1 MQALP
6 LQIQGQTQSTSI
18 ALKRALRVRTPIH
31 PALFHSDSWI
41 VTVTTLSPLLPS
53 GSAHA
58 VSQDRD
64 VIPTLERN
72 IPPSPLQGV
81 GSHASQDLG
90 SFGRSIKHVGVGK
103 FKCSICLQPCLRR
116 ARAEACENR
125 HKGAKPYICWKTCGN
140 AEWYSNSFAYPYN
153 SQNIFS
159 TTRFSSKA
167 SLDRHCASEE
177 RRYKVCE
184 NW

>member
-1 MQALP
+1 M
-6 LQIQGQTQSTSI
+6 
-18 ALKRALRVRTPIH
+18 ALKRALRVRIPTH
-31 PALFHSDSWI
+31 PALFHFDSWI
-41 VTVTTLSPLLPS
+41 ATVTTHSPLLPP

-58 VSQDRD
+58 ISHDHDVIPALILPNSFQGVSSHVSQDSG
-64 VIPTLERN
+64 TF
-72 IPPSPLQGV
+72 S
-81 GSHASQDLG
+81 GSMN
-90 SFGRSIKHVGVGK
+90 HVGVGK
-103 FKCSICLQPCLRR
+103 FKCSICLKPCLRR

-125 HKGAKPYICWKTCGN
+125 HTGATPYICSKACGN
-140 AEWYSNSFAYPYN
+140 VEWYSISFAYPYN

-167 SLDRHCASEE
+167 SLDRHCVSEE